1 MDSRRK
7 EHGMDW
13 VRLFLAV
20 SAVFEIAGLIFI
32 AWCSVQVTFTA
43 SQVEEATRQIVKIAS
58 RNERMTQSI
67 LQKVYEV
74 SRPQA

>member
-1 MDSRRK
+1 
-7 EHGMDW
+7 MDW
-13 VRLFLAV
+13 VYLFLAV
-20 SAVFEIAGLIFI
+20 STIFEIAGLIFI

-43 SQVEEATRQIVKIAS
+43 SQVEETTRQVAEMAS

>member
-1 MDSRRK
+1 
-7 EHGMDW
+7 MDW
-13 VRLFLAV
+13 VYLFLAV
-20 SAVFEIAGLIFI
+20 STIFEIAGLIFI

-43 SQVEEATRQIVKIAS
+43 SQVEETTKKQVAEMAS